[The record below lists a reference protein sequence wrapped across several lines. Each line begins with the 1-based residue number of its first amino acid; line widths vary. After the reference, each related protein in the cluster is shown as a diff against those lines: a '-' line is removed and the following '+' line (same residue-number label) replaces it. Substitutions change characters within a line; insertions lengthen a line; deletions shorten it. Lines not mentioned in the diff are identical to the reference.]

1 MYLFTLYLAYPDITV
16 TPYVK
21 STLQETEKVNDF
33 GKLMVYSRATFE
45 CHANDL
51 HEGYTYTTRWFISD
65 IEMTGAKLVNL
76 SKADIKGGLGRMM
89 EEHWAPEFKPNF
101 LVKCAMQI
109 GENGF
114 GISGPLIYSE
124 NFFAGLKVH
133 AII

>member
-1 MYLFTLYLAYPDITV
+1 
-16 TPYVK
+16 
-21 STLQETEKVNDF
+21 
-33 GKLMVYSRATFE
+33 MVYSRATFE

-65 IEMTGAKLVNL
+65 IEMTGAKLVEL
-76 SKADIKGGLGRMM
+76 SKEDIEGGLGRMM
-89 EEHWAPEFKPNF
+89 EEHWTQEFKPNF

-109 GENGF
+109 GDGF
-114 GISGPLIYSE
+114 GISGPLIYSD

>member
-1 MYLFTLYLAYPDITV
+1 MYLFTLYLAYPDVTV

-33 GKLMVYSRATFE
+33 NQLMVYSRATFE

-65 IEMTGAKLVNL
+65 IEMTGAKLVEL
-76 SKADIKGGLGRMM
+76 SKEDIEGGLGRMM
-89 EEHWAPEFKPNF
+89 EEYWTQEFKPNF

-109 GENGF
+109 GGDGF
-114 GISGPLIYSE
+114 GISGPLIYSD